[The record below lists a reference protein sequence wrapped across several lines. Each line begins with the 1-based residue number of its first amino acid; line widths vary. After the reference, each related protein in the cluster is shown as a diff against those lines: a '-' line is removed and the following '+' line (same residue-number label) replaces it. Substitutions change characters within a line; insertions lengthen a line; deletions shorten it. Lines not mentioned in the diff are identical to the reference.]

1 MLSPVRPD
9 SSQIASE
16 QAALQAVA
24 QRVCAAP
31 EAIRVAPDKDTGR
44 ARLEEALAATREGRA
59 ILASLT
65 GKAAEISGLSGTD
78 AGNGAEAAAARVH
91 TMDGAAEEREL
102 GPEAEEYFD
111 EDELRV
117 VEDDAGE

>member
-1 MLSPVRPD
+1 MVGPNPPRGVGTARET
-9 SSQIASE
+9 SQSD
-16 QAALQAVA
+16 
-24 QRVCAAP
+24 RWDHRK
-31 EAIRVAPDKDTGR
+31 AIRSRTTKPCAGAQGR
-44 ARLEEALAATREGRA
+44 WKRETRRHPR
-59 ILASLT
+59 
-65 GKAAEISGLSGTD
+65 
-78 AGNGAEAAAARVH
+78 GAEAAAARVH